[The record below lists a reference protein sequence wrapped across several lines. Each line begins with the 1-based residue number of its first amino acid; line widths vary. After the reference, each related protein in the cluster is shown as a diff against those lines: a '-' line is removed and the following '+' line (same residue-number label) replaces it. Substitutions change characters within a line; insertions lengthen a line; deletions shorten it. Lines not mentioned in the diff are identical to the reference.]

1 MATAFFV
8 LMGLV
13 FCIGYGVFMHSLR
26 GRAVTRQS
34 QLGEDAFA
42 EQLQKHPQLAA
53 ARLVRQKDEVLDKS
67 SVGVL
72 TDRIYQ
78 GVDGSWWLF
87 ICQSGEPG
95 YLTQLNPERAKNAL
109 RSTPKILALEFPGA

>member
-8 LMGLV
+8 LMALV
-13 FCIGYGVFMHSLR
+13 FCIGYSLYMHRLR
-26 GRAVTRQS
+26 GHGIAHQTQVV
-34 QLGEDAFA
+34 EDAFA
-42 EQLQKHPQLAA
+42 EQLQKHPQLAT
-53 ARLVRQKDEVLDKS
+53 ARLVRQKDEMVGES

-72 TDRIYQ
+72 TDRIYRSE
-78 GVDGSWWLF
+78 DGSWWLF

-95 YLTQLNPERAKNAL
+95 YLTQLNLERAKNAL

>member
-1 MATAFFV
+1 MATASFV
-8 LMGLV
+8 LLALV
-13 FCIGYGVFMHSLR
+13 FCIGYGLFMHSLR
-26 GRAVTRQS
+26 GRAFTHQS

-42 EQLQKHPQLAA
+42 EQLRKHPQLAT
-53 ARLVRQKDEVLDKS
+53 ARLVRQKDEVVGES
-67 SVGVL
+67 AAGVL

-78 GVDGSWWLF
+78 GEDGSWWLF

-109 RSTPKILALEFPGA
+109 RSTPKILAREFPDA